1 MNDQDAT
8 MSVAQTLRASL
19 RLLSKRDR
27 RLLLLVTLIQMATA
41 FLDLGGILLLGIVA
55 ALSLS
60 ILAGTTPPEIVERAL
75 SLMGLGD
82 VDPIVATGILGG
94 AAALLLLSK
103 SGISIYLTRRV
114 LQFLANRQAMVS
126 GRLASGLLSRPLLQV
141 QRRSSQ
147 ETAYALTSGASSAT
161 LIVIGQSVIA
171 VTEATLLIVLSIGLL
186 VVDPIVTVFTLIF
199 FLLLAVLLHR
209 IVAAWAGRLGR
220 RGMNADIQSTEAVQ
234 EALRTY
240 REVTV
245 SNRRPLY
252 VSRFQDLR
260 WQAASVQSDLSF
272 MGMLPKYIFEAGLVV
287 GGGLLVVSQL
297 IFKDA
302 TGAVATIAIFLVAG
316 SRVVPSILRL
326 QGALL
331 TVKSASGAAKPTLD
345 LDAELRESIENPE
358 ETSLEVPLDNEVLR
372 EMLNQNHDGF
382 DPVVRVSGVSV
393 TFPGSGQPALV
404 DVSLNTTAGKSLAL
418 VGPTGAGKSTLADV
432 ILGVLVPDEGSVS
445 VSGMTPAEAVS
456 RWPGAIGYVP
466 QEVAMANGSI
476 RQNVALGLPEGA
488 IDDDRVWE
496 ALDRAHLS
504 EYLRSSREGL
514 ETRIGEHG
522 IKLSGGQRQ
531 RLGMARALYTRPKL
545 LVMDEATSALDAE
558 TEQAIVDT
566 LVGLEGSVTTITIA
580 HRLAT
585 IRHCDEVIYL
595 DSGLVHARGKFE
607 EVRSQVPNF
616 DRQAE
621 LLGL

>member
-1 MNDQDAT
+1 
-8 MSVAQTLRASL
+8 
-19 RLLSKRDR
+19 
-27 RLLLLVTLIQMATA
+27 
-41 FLDLGGILLLGIVA
+41 
-55 ALSLS
+55 
-60 ILAGTTPPEIVERAL
+60 
-75 SLMGLGD
+75 
-82 VDPIVATGILGG
+82 
-94 AAALLLLSK
+94 
-103 SGISIYLTRRV
+103 
-114 LQFLANRQAMVS
+114 
-126 GRLASGLLSRPLLQV
+126 
-141 QRRSSQ
+141 
-147 ETAYALTSGASSAT
+147 
-161 LIVIGQSVIA
+161 
-171 VTEATLLIVLSIGLL
+171 
-186 VVDPIVTVFTLIF
+186 
-199 FLLLAVLLHR
+199 
-209 IVAAWAGRLGR
+209 
-220 RGMNADIQSTEAVQ
+220 MNAEIQSIEAVQ

-252 VSRFQDLR
+252 ARRFQDLR

-287 GGGLLVVSQL
+287 GGGLLAVSQL
-297 IFKDA
+297 ILKDA

-316 SRVVPSILRL
+316 ARVVPSILRL

-358 ETSLEVPLDNEVLR
+358 ETSLEVPLDNEALR

-382 DPVVRVSGVSV
+382 DPVVRISGVSV
-393 TFPGSGQPALV
+393 TFPGSGKPALV

-432 ILGVLVPDEGSVS
+432 ILGVLVPDVGSVS
-445 VSGMTPAEAVS
+445 VSGMTPSEAVS

-566 LVGLEGSVTTITIA
+566 LMGLEGSVTTITIA

-585 IRHCDEVIYL
+585 IRHCDEVLYL
-595 DSGLVHARGKFE
+595 DSGFVRARGKFE

-621 LLGL
+621 LMGL